1 MEVMGAGMKR
11 GCRRLSWIDYAG
23 EMLSEAWIM
32 DCGSPLPLFRGSPA
46 AAAVF
51 WLTK

>member
-1 MEVMGAGMKR
+1 MKR

-23 EMLSEAWIM
+23 EMLSEAWNM
-32 DCGSPLPLFRGSPA
+32 DCGSLLPLFGGSPA
-46 AAAVF
+46 AGAGL